1 MFSDAFLLRKYSYF
15 CDEEHIIP
23 FKLVMTESE
32 YLIIFE
38 TLFEKHYESLRLY
51 ATRIAGSYEAAE
63 DVVQECFVELWQK
76 RDTIDFST
84 SLSGYLYKSV
94 FNRAVNY
101 LHSKANRMQHDDSC
115 FSWLQEELCN
125 MIVEQEDKLAYKD
138 LSEWI
143 AKGVDMLPGQC
154 RKIFIM
160 SRTYDMKNK
169 EIAEKLSISVKAV
182 EKQITQALKLLRS
195 YLRENEILPFL
206 LFILHLFLL

>member
-1 MFSDAFLLRKYSYF
+1 
-15 CDEEHIIP
+15 
-23 FKLVMTESE
+23 MTESE

-38 TLFEKHYESLRLY
+38 TLFEKHYESLCLY
-51 ATRIAGSYEAAE
+51 ATRITGSYEAAE

-84 SLSGYLYKSV
+84 PLRGYLYKSA

-101 LHSKANRMQHDDSC
+101 LQSKANSMQRDDSC
-115 FSWLQEELCN
+115 SNRLQEELCN
-125 MIVEQEDKLAYKD
+125 MIAEQEDKLAYKD
-138 LSEWI
+138 LSDCI
-143 AKGVDMLPGQC
+143 AKGINTLPDQC

-160 SRTYDMKNK
+160 SRTYDMKNR

-195 YLRENEILPFL
+195 YLRKSEILLFL
-206 LFILHLFLL
+206 LFGLHLFLL

>member
-1 MFSDAFLLRKYSYF
+1 
-15 CDEEHIIP
+15 
-23 FKLVMTESE
+23 MTESE

-38 TLFEKHYESLRLY
+38 TLFEKHYGALRLY

-84 SLSGYLYKSV
+84 SLSGYLYKSA

-101 LHSKANRMQHDDSC
+101 LQSKANRMQHDDSC
-115 FSWLQEELCN
+115 SNRLQEGLCN
-125 MIVEQEDKLAYKD
+125 MIVEQEDKLAYED
-138 LSEWI
+138 LSACI
-143 AKGVDMLPGQC
+143 AKGIDTLPDQC

-169 EIAEKLSISVKAV
+169 EIAKKLSISVKAV
-182 EKQITQALKLLRS
+182 EKQITQALKLLRV
-195 YLRENEILPFL
+195 YLKKSEILPFI
-206 LFILHLFLL
+206 FFVLHLFLI

>member
-1 MFSDAFLLRKYSYF
+1 
-15 CDEEHIIP
+15 
-23 FKLVMTESE
+23 MTESE

-76 RDTIDFST
+76 RDAIDFST

-101 LHSKANRMQHDDSC
+101 LQSKANRIQHDDSC
-115 FSWLQEELCN
+115 SNRLQEELCN

-138 LSEWI
+138 LSACI
-143 AKGVDMLPGQC
+143 AKGIHMLPDQC
-154 RKIFIM
+154 RKVFLM
-160 SRTYDMKNK
+160 SRTYDMRNK
-169 EIAEKLSISVKAV
+169 EIAEKLNVSVKAV
-182 EKQITQALKLLRS
+182 EKQITQALRLLRA
-195 YLRENEILPFL
+195 YLKKNELLPFL
-206 LFILHLFLL
+206 LFLLPDFF